1 MKRLSILILAMI
13 FIIFNFT
20 SCVLSDYLLSDE
32 SRAVVTLEVIVH
44 AIKDNDAEA
53 LAYLF
58 SYNLLAENP
67 DLLDSS
73 KEFIEFV
80 SGEIIT
86 YSDPADNGISSS
98 EEFEYGKI
106 RKEIQYSV
114 TVETTAGKYHIAILE
129 CVTDDFDQENVGVI
143 SIYIINA
150 ENWQND
156 CIYRGD
162 GNWTPGIN
170 IEKGGFENEEI
181 NSSDHSSSI
190 LAVNRNLVLRAG
202 HHRSHFKRLPEA
214 DENGA
219 GKV

>member
-1 MKRLSILILAMI
+1 MKRIISLFFTLLMLLALS
-13 FIIFNFT
+13 
-20 SCVLSDYLLSDE
+20 SCSVIYPLSDE

-44 AIKDNDAEA
+44 AVNDNEAEA

-58 SYNLLAENP
+58 SYNVLTEKS
-67 DLLDSS
+67 DLLDTS
-73 KEFIEFV
+73 KDFIEFV
-80 SGEIIT
+80 GGEIIT
-86 YSDPADNGISSS
+86 YSEPADNGISSY

-129 CVTDDFDQENVGVI
+129 CVTDDFDEENVGVT

-156 CIYRGD
+156 YVYRGD

-170 IEKGGFENEEI
+170 IEKGNFENEEI
-181 NSSDHSSSI
+181 SNSNYISSI
-190 LAVNRNLVLRAG
+190 LADPHSLMHRAAFDRG
-202 HHRSHFKRLPEA
+202 YIERLPQAYETVA
-214 DENGA
+214 ERI
-219 GKV
+219 